1 MFYLN
6 KEISAKAELY
16 KEPEH
21 QSSEDKLK
29 NVGNTADT
37 NIRPILNL

>member
-1 MFYLN
+1 MFHLN